1 MTAKLVRFGV
11 AMEDHL
17 LSSLDALVE
26 ERGGTRSE
34 ILRDLVRKEIAR
46 SELRQ
51 NAMAV
56 GALTLVYD
64 HHVRELTER
73 LTEIQHDL
81 GEAVRSTMHVHLSH
95 DLCLEVIVM
104 RGTAN
109 VLQKVADRILATKGV
124 VQGGLELIAERV
136 VMTEPSKH
144 GHKH

>member
-1 MTAKLVRFGV
+1 MAAKLVRFGV
-11 AMEDHL
+11 AMEDAL
-17 LSSLDALVE
+17 LESFDALVL

-34 ILRDLVRKEIAR
+34 VLRDLVRKELAR
-46 SELRQ
+46 SEIEHG
-51 NAMAV
+51 AMAV

-81 GEAVRSTMHVHLSH
+81 GDAVRSTMHVHLSH

-104 RGTAN
+104 RGSAR
-109 VLQKVADRILATKGV
+109 VLQQVSDRILATKGV

-136 VMTEPSKH
+136 LGSGH
-144 GHKH
+144 GHRH

>member
-1 MTAKLVRFGV
+1 
-11 AMEDHL
+11 
-17 LSSLDALVE
+17 
-26 ERGGTRSE
+26 
-34 ILRDLVRKEIAR
+34 
-46 SELRQ
+46 
-51 NAMAV
+51 MAV

-104 RGTAN
+104 RGSAR
-109 VLQKVADRILATKGV
+109 VLQQVSDRILATKGV

-136 VMTEPSKH
+136 LGSPHSH
-144 GHKH
+144 